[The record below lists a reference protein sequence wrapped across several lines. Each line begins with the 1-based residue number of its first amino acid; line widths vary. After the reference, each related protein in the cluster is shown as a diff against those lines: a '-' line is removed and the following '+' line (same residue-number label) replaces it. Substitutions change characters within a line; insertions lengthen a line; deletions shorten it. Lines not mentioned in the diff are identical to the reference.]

1 MFYGTVCFTNHVSKT
16 QSGKTADH
24 QQLSVC
30 MSRRK
35 CGNCCKLL
43 VGCKQQ
49 QEYRCGYVTCPLC
62 HHYVEALSH
71 RCFIQVAKT
80 PEEECA
86 ECHTKRRPGRHLRG
100 ADAGLATVHSNE
112 DDVPSISLLPS
123 PPVDSVDLS
132 DKKSSTWR
140 PCRTRDITFRILLWM
155 KPRTTS
161 VQSASGETC
170 ACAASWSGWTR

>member
-62 HHYVEALSH
+62 HHYQLRNGAKLL
-71 RCFIQVAKT
+71 QVT
-80 PEEECA
+80 FD
-86 ECHTKRRPGRHLRG
+86 R
-100 ADAGLATVHSNE
+100 
-112 DDVPSISLLPS
+112 
-123 PPVDSVDLS
+123 
-132 DKKSSTWR
+132 
-140 PCRTRDITFRILLWM
+140 ITFIDSLSFFQMPLSAFPKTFGLTKLKKGYFPHLFNTLSNQSYIGRI
-155 KPRTTS
+155 PDTS
-161 VQSASGETC
+161 YFMPDIMSVSARRDFEAWHT
-170 ACAASWSGWTR
+170 